1 MQEIPST
8 PLWPLLIHL
17 GLAFVVAVAMVGL
30 SSLLG
35 GQKQTRATREPFEAG
50 IVPTKMGGR
59 FPIKYFRVAL
69 FFLIFDV
76 ETVFIVTWA
85 LAARESAW
93 MGYLGIAVFIA
104 VLLLTLFY
112 LWRVKAL
119 DWGPSTAG
127 LKRADKGA

>member
-1 MQEIPST
+1 MQELPTT
-8 PLWPLLIHL
+8 PLWPLAIHL
-17 GLAFVVAVAMVGL
+17 GLALVVAMAMIGL

-35 GQKQTRATREPFEAG
+35 GQKQTRATAEPFESG
-50 IVPTKMGGR
+50 IVPTKMSGR
-59 FPIKYFRVAL
+59 FSIKYFRVAL

-93 MGYLGIAVFIA
+93 MGYFGIAVFIA
-104 VLLLTLFY
+104 VLLLSLFY

-119 DWGPSTAG
+119 DWGSGAPG
-127 LKRADKGA
+127 LNRADKGA